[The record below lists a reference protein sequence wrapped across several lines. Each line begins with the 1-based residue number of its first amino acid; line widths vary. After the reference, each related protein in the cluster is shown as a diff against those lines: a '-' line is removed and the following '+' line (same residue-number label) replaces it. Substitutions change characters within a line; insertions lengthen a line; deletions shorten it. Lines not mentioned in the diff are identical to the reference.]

1 MARRKQPETTKRR
14 IPVLSA
20 MLSGVGQTISRH
32 PSIAG
37 GTAAFAVA
45 FGFVSINA
53 LMYQPSKHPAPLYNT
68 RAAPVQQNAIVSRTL
83 PIPASRVTTFKI
95 ERSDPQSTASIPD
108 RTPRAEGD
116 ETVYYLQQ
124 AMNERNLY
132 AGPLDGVLGP
142 QTEKSLRAYQESS
155 GLEITG
161 KPTDD
166 LLVHMLISNQQ
177 TIAVPD
183 PRPDVQLVDSRSAS
197 PQNPVQVTPAMVVQD
212 EEPDPVAGLIIKIQ
226 KGLSNIAYTDVKVD
240 GVIGQQTRTAIADF
254 QKHYRLP
261 VTGRPDAEVLE
272 KLREIGAL

>member
-1 MARRKQPETTKRR
+1 MCW
-14 IPVLSA
+14 V
-20 MLSGVGQTISRH
+20 
-32 PSIAG
+32 
-37 GTAAFAVA
+37 
-45 FGFVSINA
+45 
-53 LMYQPSKHPAPLYNT
+53 
-68 RAAPVQQNAIVSRTL
+68 
-83 PIPASRVTTFKI
+83 
-95 ERSDPQSTASIPD
+95 
-108 RTPRAEGD
+108 
-116 ETVYYLQQ
+116 
-124 AMNERNLY
+124 
-132 AGPLDGVLGP
+132 P

-197 PQNPVQVTPAMVVQD
+197 PQNPVQVTPAMEVQD